1 MKNFR
6 FIQLALVAL
15 LSCTLL
21 SCTAEKTAQKPV
33 YMWVDCEANF
43 ERMSYPDSI
52 AFYTEKMQAIG
63 VTDIVVDVKSIMGE
77 TLYDSKIAPYMGEF
91 EGTVRP
97 REYDMM
103 RHFIDEGHKCG
114 MRVHGSLNIFAGGHN
129 FFGRG
134 IIYNEHPEWQ
144 SIVYRPDGT
153 LVPISEIKTNYNGM
167 LNPSNPEVRAY
178 QKSILVEFVERYP
191 DADGIIFDR
200 LRYDNITSDFS
211 PLSREQ
217 FEAWSGIKLE
227 HYPEDVLTWADEKT
241 WKPGKYFK
249 EWVEWRATIIK
260 SFVEEAHEAIR
271 AANPNILIGDYTGAW
286 YPTYYQLGVNWASTQ
301 YDPSERY
308 PDWASENYHKTG
320 YAELL
325 DIYMTGLYYTLV
337 TKDEVDAAQG
347 RVIGERGESGMDPND
362 LTYCYSVEGGAE
374 LAQGITCGVVPVVGS
389 LYVEQYK
396 KKDAEGNEVDDPEQF
411 GKAVAQVMKSCE
423 GGLMIFDLVHIIN
436 HDWWDILEENM
447 KVVE

>member
-1 MKNFR
+1 MKKNLLMQFCVVVAM
-6 FIQLALVAL
+6 LATLSSCAPKEVAV
-15 LSCTLL
+15 
-21 SCTAEKTAQKPV
+21 AEKPI

-43 ERMSYPDSI
+43 ERMSSLDSI
-52 AFYTEKMQAIG
+52 AYYTEKMHAIG
-63 VTDIVVDVKSIMGE
+63 ITDIVVDVKSIMGE
-77 TLYDSKIAPYMGEF
+77 TLYDSKYAPYMGEF
-91 EGTVRP
+91 EGTIRP

-103 RHFIDEGHKCG
+103 RHFIDEGHKHG

-129 FFGRG
+129 FFNRG

-144 SIVYRPDGT
+144 SIVYRPDGQ

-167 LNPSNPEVRAY
+167 LNPSNPEVREY
-178 QKSILVEFVERYP
+178 QKNILVEFAERYP

-217 FEAWSGIKLE
+217 FEAWSGITLE
-227 HYPEDVLTWADEKT
+227 KYPEDIIYWEGENMRH
-241 WKPGKYFK
+241 GKYFK

-260 SFVEEAHEAIR
+260 SFVEEAHEAIH
-271 AANPNILIGDYTGAW
+271 AVNPDILIGDYTGAW

-308 PDWASENYHKTG
+308 PDWASENYYKTG

-347 RVIGERGESGMDPND
+347 RVIGQRTESGMDPND

-374 LAQGITCGVVPVVGS
+374 LAQAITCGVVPVVGS
-389 LYVEQYK
+389 LYVDQYEQ
-396 KKDAEGNEVDDPEQF
+396 DAEQF
-411 GKAVAQVMKSCE
+411 AKAVRQVMKSCE
-423 GGLMIFDLVHIIN
+423 GGLMIFDLVHIVSR
-436 HDWWDILEENM
+436 DWWDLLEENM
-447 KVVE
+447 KAAE

>member
-1 MKNFR
+1 M
-6 FIQLALVAL
+6 A
-15 LSCTLL
+15 
-21 SCTAEKTAQKPV
+21 
-33 YMWVDCEANF
+33 
-43 ERMSYPDSI
+43 
-52 AFYTEKMQAIG
+52 
-63 VTDIVVDVKSIMGE
+63 
-77 TLYDSKIAPYMGEF
+77 EF
-91 EGTVRP
+91 EGTVRQ
-97 REYDMM
+97 REYDIM
-103 RHFIDEGHKCG
+103 RYFIDEGHKRG
-114 MRVHGSLNIFAGGHN
+114 MRVHGSLNIFAGGHI
-129 FFGRG
+129 FFNRG
-134 IIYNEHPEWQ
+134 IIFNEHPEWQ
-144 SIVYRPDGT
+144 SIVYRPDGS

-167 LNPSNPEVRAY
+167 LNPSNPEVREY
-178 QKSILVEFVERYP
+178 QKNILVEFTERYP

-217 FEAWSGIKLE
+217 FEAWSGLKLE
-227 HYPEDVLTWADEKT
+227 KYPEDIIYWENGNMRH
-241 WKPGKYFK
+241 GKYFK

-260 SFVEEAHEAIR
+260 SFVEEAHAAIH
-271 AANPNILIGDYTGAW
+271 AVNPNILIGDYTGAW

-308 PDWASENYHKTG
+308 PEWASENYYKTG
-320 YAELL
+320 YADLL

-374 LAQGITCGVVPVVGS
+374 LAQAITCGVVPVAGS

-396 KKDAEGNEVDDPEQF
+396 KKDADGKQVDDPEQF

-436 HDWWDILEENM
+436 HDWWDILETNM
-447 KVVE
+447 KVEE

>member
-1 MKNFR
+1 MKRFR
-6 FIQLALVAL
+6 FMQFIAAAMLFAL
-15 LSCTLL
+15 C
-21 SCTAEKTAQKPV
+21 SCTAEQTPQKPI

-43 ERMSYPDSI
+43 ERMSTLDSI
-52 AFYTEKMQAIG
+52 AYYTEKMHAIG

-77 TLYDSKIAPYMGEF
+77 TLYDSKYAPYMGEF

-103 RHFIDEGHKCG
+103 RHFIDEGHKYG
-114 MRVHGSLNIFAGGHN
+114 MRVHGSLNIFAGGHI
-129 FFGRG
+129 FFNRG
-134 IIYNEHPEWQ
+134 IIFNEHPEWQ
-144 SIVYRPDGT
+144 SIVYRPDGS
-153 LVPISEIKTNYNGM
+153 LVPIGEIKTNYNGM
-167 LNPSNPEVRAY
+167 LNPSNPEVREY
-178 QKSILVEFVERYP
+178 QKKILVEFVERYP

-227 HYPEDVLTWADEKT
+227 KYPEDILTWSDEKN

-249 EWVEWRATIIK
+249 EWVEWRATVIK
-260 SFVEEAHEAIR
+260 SFVEEAHEAIH
-271 AANPNILIGDYTGAW
+271 AVNPNILIGDYTGAW

-308 PDWASENYHKTG
+308 PDWASENYYKTG
-320 YAELL
+320 YADLL

-374 LAQGITCGVVPVVGS
+374 LAQAITCGVVPVAGS
-389 LYVEQYK
+389 LYVDQYK
-396 KKDAEGNEVDDPEQF
+396 QDAEQF
-411 GKAVAQVMKSCE
+411 AKAVRQVMKSCE
-423 GGLMIFDLVHIIN
+423 GGLMIFDLVHIVN
-436 HDWWDILEENM
+436 RDWWDLLEENM
-447 KVVE
+447 KVTE

>member
-1 MKNFR
+1 MKRNI
-6 FIQLALVAL
+6 FIQLAVAVAMIFAL
-15 LSCTLL
+15 GSCAPA
-21 SCTAEKTAQKPV
+21 AEQTVAQKPI

-43 ERMSYPDSI
+43 ERMSTLDSI
-52 AFYTEKMQAIG
+52 AYYTEKMHSIG

-77 TLYDSKIAPYMGEF
+77 TLYDSKYAPYMGEF

-103 RHFIDEGHKCG
+103 RHFIDEGHKRG
-114 MRVHGSLNIFAGGHN
+114 MRVHGSLNIFAGGHI
-129 FFGRG
+129 FFNRG
-134 IIYNEHPEWQ
+134 IIFNEHPEWQ
-144 SIVYRPDGT
+144 SIVYRPDGS

-167 LNPSNPEVRAY
+167 LNPSNPEVREY
-178 QKSILVEFVERYP
+178 QKNILVEFTERYP

-211 PLSREQ
+211 ELSRQQ
-217 FEAWSGIKLE
+217 FEEWSGITLE
-227 HYPEDVLTWADEKT
+227 KYPEDILTWADDKN

-260 SFVEEAHEAIR
+260 SFVEEAHEAIH
-271 AANPNILIGDYTGAW
+271 AVNPNILIGDYTGAW

-308 PDWASENYHKTG
+308 PDWASENYYKTG
-320 YAELL
+320 YADLL

-374 LAQGITCGVVPVVGS
+374 LAQAITCGVVPVAGS
-389 LYVEQYK
+389 LYVDQYK
-396 KKDAEGNEVDDPEQF
+396 QDAEQF
-411 GKAVAQVMKSCE
+411 AKAVRQVMKSCE
-423 GGLMIFDLVHIIN
+423 GGLMIFDLVHIVN
-436 HDWWDILEENM
+436 RDWWDLLEENM
-447 KVVE
+447 KVVEE

>member
-1 MKNFR
+1 MKKFR
-6 FIQLALVAL
+6 FLLVAVAALLALN
-15 LSCTLL
+15 SCT
-21 SCTAEKTAQKPV
+21 TEQTKPV

-52 AFYTEKMQAIG
+52 AFYTEKMHQIG

-77 TLYDSKIAPYMGEF
+77 TLYDSMYAPYMAEF

-103 RHFIDEGHKCG
+103 RYFIDEGHKRG
-114 MRVHGSLNIFAGGHN
+114 MRVHGSLNIFAGGHI
-129 FFGRG
+129 FFNRG
-134 IIYNEHPEWQ
+134 IIFNEHPEWQ
-144 SIVYRPDGT
+144 SIVYRPDGS

-167 LNPSNPEVRAY
+167 LNPSNPEVREY
-178 QKSILVEFVERYP
+178 QKNILVEFTERYP

-217 FEAWSGIKLE
+217 FEAWSGLKLE
-227 HYPEDVLTWADEKT
+227 KYPEDIIYWENGHMRH
-241 WKPGKYFK
+241 GKYFK

-260 SFVEEAHEAIR
+260 TFVEEAHAAIH
-271 AANPNILIGDYTGAW
+271 AVNPNILIGDYTGAW

-308 PDWASENYHKTG
+308 PEWASENYYKTG
-320 YAELL
+320 YADLL

-374 LAQGITCGVVPVVGS
+374 LAQAITCGVVPVAGS

-396 KKDAEGNEVDDPEQF
+396 KKDADGKQVDDPEQF

-436 HDWWDILEENM
+436 HDWWDILETNM
-447 KVVE
+447 KVEE

>member
-1 MKNFR
+1 MKHFR
-6 FIQLALVAL
+6 LIQLAVAAL
-15 LSCTLL
+15 LGFTLMSCAPKST
-21 SCTAEKTAQKPV
+21 QKPV

-43 ERMSYPDSI
+43 ARMSSLDSI
-52 AFYTEKMQAIG
+52 AFYTEKMHQIG

-77 TLYDSKIAPYMGEF
+77 TLYDSKYAPYMGEW

-103 RHFIDEGHKCG
+103 RHFIDEGHKRG

-134 IIYNEHPEWQ
+134 IIYQEHPEWQ

-178 QKSILVEFVERYP
+178 QKNILVEFVERYP

-227 HYPEDVLTWADEKT
+227 NYPEDVLTWADEKN

-260 SFVEEAHEAIR
+260 SFVEEAHEAIH
-271 AANPNILIGDYTGAW
+271 AANPNILVGDYTGAW

-347 RVIGERGESGMDPND
+347 RVIGMRGESGMDPND

-374 LAQGITCGVVPVVGS
+374 LAQAITCGVVPVVGS

-436 HDWWDILEENM
+436 HNWWDVLEENM